1 MGLAVAVASRSED
14 PHQKVGCVAVRQD
27 LSIVGVGY
35 NGVPSG
41 VEIDWSNR
49 EERRQYVIHA
59 ETNLLRYI
67 KPHECDRVALTLSPC
82 VDCLKNMS
90 AYGIKLVMYSEKYD
104 KCDFDLV
111 EKMAKMYKI
120 GLHPK
125 SLICK

>member
-1 MGLAVAVASRSED
+1 M
-14 PHQKVGCVAVRQD
+14 
-27 LSIVGVGY
+27 
-35 NGVPSG
+35 NM
-41 VEIDWSNR
+41 
-49 EERRQYVIHA
+49 
-59 ETNLLRYI
+59 LRYI

-120 GLHPK
+120 ELHPK
-125 SLICK
+125 SLVCK